1 MPESVTW
8 ESATWEMEGR
18 AAVVTIRRPDVR
30 NALGPREARLLGEVI
45 TEAAGHPDA
54 LGIVLTGEGAFSA
67 GGDLPAI
74 VEATRGRDA
83 AGVSEFVY
91 RDFQSMVRSLRGCPL
106 PTVAAVDGAAIGLGL
121 DLALWCDARFL
132 GPRAKLAQGW
142 ASLGLI
148 PGTGGAHVLQR
159 LLPGA
164 LWHLLGQRPMG
175 ADDAATMGFGV
186 RVDDALRAAVDLIE
200 GWGAVG
206 RPALEGYALL
216 ARTHLPDDDYLR
228 ECARIQGE
236 RLTSESF
243 AATAQAI
250 LSR

>member
-1 MPESVTW
+1 MTESVTW
-8 ESATWEMEGR
+8 ELRGR
-18 AAVVTIRRPDVR
+18 AAVVTIRLPEVR
-30 NALGPREARLLGEVI
+30 NALGPREAALLGKAI
-45 TEAAGHPDA
+45 SAAAAHPDA
-54 LGIVLTGEGAFSA
+54 LGVVLTGEGAFSA

-91 RDFQSMVRSLRGCPL
+91 RDFQSMVRALRECPI

-132 GPRAKLAQGW
+132 GPKAKLAQGW

-148 PGTGGAHVLQR
+148 PGTGGAKVLQE

-164 LWHLLGQRPMG
+164 LWHLIGQRPMDADHAAALGLG
-175 ADDAATMGFGV
+175 A
-186 RVDDALRAAVDLIE
+186 RSDDALASAIDLVD
-200 GWGAVG
+200 GWVPVG
-206 RPALEGYALL
+206 RAALEGYAVL
-216 ARTHLPDDDYLR
+216 ARTHLPDDAYLQ

-243 AATAQAI
+243 VKTAQAI
-250 LSR
+250 LAR